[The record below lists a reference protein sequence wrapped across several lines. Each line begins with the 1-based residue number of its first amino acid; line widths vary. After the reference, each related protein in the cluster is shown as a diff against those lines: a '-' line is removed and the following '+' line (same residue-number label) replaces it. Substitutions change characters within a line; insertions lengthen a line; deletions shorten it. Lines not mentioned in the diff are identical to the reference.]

1 MSDRYFLFRW
11 DDVPGIDNG
20 QLISHLEKCLG
31 TTWARNAEIKKDS
44 TNKIITVTDG
54 KNSLTLKIEN
64 VVVLDLGKGETF
76 KYDMKREYGKLTI
89 YNKEAAFILR
99 ELGPE
104 DDEELQKLGSAV
116 SERSLKEPR
125 AMVKALHSADEE
137 DFLKAAT
144 VLLSME
150 DVALR
155 PLLEALS
162 PDVPER
168 RVWDM
173 QAIVDL
179 QLKNRVRI
187 AKALESMLDDKR
199 PIPPPETPPSVEE
212 KPIPRRVCDE
222 AYMMLRKLL
231 AFEETEE
238 EQFFNADSFLNKSDV
253 ERDAEIRRA
262 RTSKRWTPLAQ
273 QFSETEE

>member
-1 MSDRYFLFRW
+1 MSHKYFLFKW
-11 DDVPGIDNG
+11 DDVPGRDDG

-31 TTWARNAEIKKDS
+31 ASWAKNAEIKKDS
-44 TNKIITVTDG
+44 TNKTITVTDG
-54 KNSLTLKIEN
+54 KNSVTFKLEN
-64 VVVLDLGKGETF
+64 VAVLDLGKGETYE
-76 KYDMKREYGKLTI
+76 YDVKREGGKLTI

-99 ELGPE
+99 ELGAE
-104 DDEELQKLGSAV
+104 DDEELRKLGSAV

-125 AMVKALHSADEE
+125 TVVKVLHSAEE
-137 DFLKAAT
+137 DDFLKAAA

-155 PLLEALS
+155 PLLDTLS

-168 RVWDM
+168 HVWDM

-179 QLKNRVRI
+179 QVKNRLQI
-187 AKALESMLDDKR
+187 AKALENMLDDKR

-222 AYMMLRKLL
+222 AFMMMRKLL

-238 EQFFNADSFLNKSDV
+238 EQFFNADAFLNMSDV
-253 ERDAEIRRA
+253 ERDAEIQRA
-262 RTSKRWTPLAQ
+262 RTSKKWTPLAQ
-273 QFSETEE
+273 QFSLTEE